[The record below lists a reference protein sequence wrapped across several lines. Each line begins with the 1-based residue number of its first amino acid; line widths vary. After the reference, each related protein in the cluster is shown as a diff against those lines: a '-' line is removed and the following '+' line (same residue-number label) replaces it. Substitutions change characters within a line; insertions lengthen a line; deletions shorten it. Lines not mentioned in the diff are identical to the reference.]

1 MDALDNPAWH
11 ALCGPQATL
20 AEGSRRARRYRREF
34 AEFAALDD
42 GTDPEAWRSLTELV
56 GPGGFALVLT
66 ADEPRA
72 GWQVRGTFPVRQMV
86 LDRAPSE
93 IADVEAADDPR
104 VELLGGSDA
113 ATMAALV
120 AATEPGPWSTRTHEL
135 GDFAGVRVDGR
146 LVAMAGQR
154 MRLPDAIEISA
165 VCADPAYRG
174 RGYARA
180 VVATV
185 AARTARAGCLPFLH
199 VSDDNSAAIR
209 VYERLGFR
217 TRTVMRPGMYQ
228 APLA

>member
-1 MDALDNPAWH
+1 VDPLDNPVWH

-20 AEGSRRARRYRREF
+20 AEGSGRARRYRREF

-42 GTDPEAWRSLTELV
+42 GADPEAWSSLTDVV

-66 ADEPRA
+66 ADKPRV
-72 GWQVRGTFPVRQMV
+72 GWQVLGTFPVRQMV
-86 LDRAPSE
+86 LDRDPSE
-93 IADVEAADDPR
+93 IAELDGADDSR
-104 VELLGGSDA
+104 VELLGVSDA

-135 GDFAGVRVDGR
+135 GDFAGVRLDGR

-154 MRLPDAIEISA
+154 MRLADAIEISA
-165 VCADPAYRG
+165 VCADPEHRG

-180 VVATV
+180 VVATI
-185 AARTARAGCLPFLH
+185 AARTARAGCVPFLH
-199 VSDDNSAAIR
+199 VRDDNSAAIR
-209 VYERLGFR
+209 VYESLGFR

-228 APLA
+228 APLV